1 MRATDCSACGRAFGC
16 GIDEGACWCAGVP
29 LDADARERLAGA
41 YEDCLCPDCLA
52 AACEPDGGRVA
63 SAERARA
70 HPGPRAGP
78 QAHLDPT

>member
-1 MRATDCSACGRAFGC
+1 MRATECSACGRAFGC
-16 GIDEGACWCAGVP
+16 GVDEGACWCAAVR
-29 LDADARERLAGA
+29 LDAVARERLAA
-41 YEDCLCPDCLA
+41 AFDDCLCPDCLT
-52 AACEPDGGRVA
+52 AACEPDGGGIA